1 MERRAKI
8 NWIVAVLVVLALII
22 FFSFFDPTTF
32 PFFPRCFFHALT
44 GFECPGCGTS
54 RALHSLVHGKIIAA
68 FSYNPILFLAVPTL
82 LILAFSQKARRSVTI
97 PVVILIVTILYW
109 IARNLP
115 QVQSFLQSLR

>member
-22 FFSFFDPTTF
+22 FFSLIDPTTF

-54 RALHSLVHGKIIAA
+54 RALHCLVHGKIIAA
-68 FSYNPILFLAVPTL
+68 FSYNPILFLAIPTL
-82 LILAFSQKARRSVTI
+82 LILAFSQKARRSVKI
-97 PVVILIVTILYW
+97 PVAILIVIILYW
-109 IARNLP
+109 IVRNLP

>member
-22 FFSFFDPTTF
+22 FFSFFNPTTF

-54 RALHSLVHGKIIAA
+54 RALHCLVHGKIIAA
-68 FSYNPILFLAVPTL
+68 FSYNPILFLAIPTL
-82 LILAFSQKARRSVTI
+82 LVLAFSQKARRSVTI
-97 PVVILIVTILYW
+97 PIAILIVTILYW

>member
-22 FFSFFDPTTF
+22 FFSLIDPTTF

-68 FSYNPILFLAVPTL
+68 FSYNPILFLAIPTL
-82 LILAFSQKARRSVTI
+82 LILVFSQKARRSVKI
-97 PVVILIVTILYW
+97 PVAILIVTILYW

>member
-68 FSYNPILFLAVPTL
+68 FSYNPILFLAIPTL
-82 LILAFSQKARRSVTI
+82 LILVFSQKARRSVKI
-97 PVVILIVTILYW
+97 PVAILIVTILYW

>member
-22 FFSFFDPTTF
+22 FFSLIDPTTF

-54 RALHSLVHGKIIAA
+54 RALFCLVHGKMIAA

-97 PVVILIVTILYW
+97 PVAILIVTILYW